1 MGYKTN
7 SHVENW
13 KSKNWERINQEDE
26 STYIVYSNFHRDHI
40 TSFVSCPG
48 IVVFAECHNVDTFR
62 TEGWS
67 HRRRRSSFPSLQ
79 SQLNHPRHCNSQE
92 KKGQKKYI
100 LITSDFKHLW
110 LNEDPK
116 LSRYSSFPI
125 EAEEAQLYRENRK
138 SQNVNWEWYWK
149 INK

>member
-1 MGYKTN
+1 MLTPLEPRAGPTGGAGVAFPASRASLIIPVTATVKR
-7 SHVENW
+7 
-13 KSKNWERINQEDE
+13 KGGKKKN
-26 STYIVYSNFHRDHI
+26 T
-40 TSFVSCPG
+40 
-48 IVVFAECHNVDTFR
+48 
-62 TEGWS
+62 
-67 HRRRRSSFPSLQ
+67 
-79 SQLNHPRHCNSQE
+79 
-92 KKGQKKYI
+92 

-110 LNEDPK
+110 LTEDPK